1 MPGKRKKC
9 GKGSRSLFQIGR
21 KCKNTLWKRKQ
32 TCANNLN
39 LHRGSNGVP
48 KPAESSDDT
57 ELEESSPEVP
67 TDLEDIVLEIVAELD
82 DSPTAIPSTL
92 VSLNGVWGS

>member
-9 GKGSRSLFQIGR
+9 GKGSRSSSRIGR
-21 KCKNTLWKRKQ
+21 KRKNTLWKRKQ

-39 LHRGSNGVP
+39 LHCGSSGVP
-48 KPAESSDDT
+48 EPAESSADT

-92 VSLNGVWGS
+92 VSLNGVWYH